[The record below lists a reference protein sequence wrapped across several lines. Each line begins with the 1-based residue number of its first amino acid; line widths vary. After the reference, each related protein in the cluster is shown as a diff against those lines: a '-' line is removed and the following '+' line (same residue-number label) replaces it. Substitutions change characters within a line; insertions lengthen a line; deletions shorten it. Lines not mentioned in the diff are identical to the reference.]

1 MQKEEKVLG
10 SQRRIKLTPQ
20 QIKSLNKFYN
30 CNSKPGNK
38 DRIKIAEALGIEIER
53 IKNWFQN
60 RRAKDKKES
69 IESTEHLV
77 LSNTHEKP
85 SFEKTQEPEIS
96 QNTDHVLLSINTCE
110 KTTQINTQEKKG
122 MFKIRPNCNDLYT
135 RRDL

>member
-96 QNTDHVLLSINTCE
+96 QNTDHVLMSINTYE